1 MVSFYGFCKTIID
14 MDSTVFILFCSRCL
28 FCFLY
33 NEIITLTNINNLS
46 YFRLYVFV
54 KIIKDEEQHLVEER
68 FEIISAKGGCYLP
81 GE

>member
-1 MVSFYGFCKTIID
+1 MVFVKQIID
-14 MDSTVFILFCSRCL
+14 VDSTVSILFCSRCL

>member
-1 MVSFYGFCKTIID
+1 MVFVKQIID
-14 MDSTVFILFCSRCL
+14 MDSTVSILFCSRCL

-33 NEIITLTNINNLS
+33 NKIIILTNINNLS
-46 YFRLYVFV
+46 YFRLYLFV

-68 FEIISAKGGCYLP
+68 FVIISAKGGCYLP

>member
-1 MVSFYGFCKTIID
+1 MS
-14 MDSTVFILFCSRCL
+14 ILFCSRCL